1 MLKLDGHELS
11 PSVLNK
17 VVTAGG
23 ESPSYDRASKLLR
36 VMADVKLSGM
46 QISRLTHEVGEEL
59 RVARDRQGVQHREGR
74 LPSAAQTPVP
84 IACVQVDGGRIRTR
98 QADAPPGVHDPAWK
112 ESKVACLW
120 RMDGKTFTEDPHPE
134 LPKCFRS
141 IRHVKQMV
149 REIKN
154 AASPHADRPKA
165 SDKDFSGQPKR
176 LRKRSKDALE
186 KRPWP
191 PQRKFRTVVATL
203 RDVHR
208 FGPLVAAE
216 AQHRGFYDATRQVF
230 LGDGDHKNWTIHKL
244 HFPKFVAVTDFVH
257 VTSYLYEAAGAVT
270 NSFAA
275 QWEQYIGWATDC
287 WQGRVEKVLEQM
299 DDWTTRLEPTV
310 AATAAMPTDANPSS
324 DTLPKDAGGGATEN
338 VSDAQDADERKE
350 DSRPA
355 AILARSLTY
364 LRNNQPRMNY
374 PSYRTQGLPVN
385 SCLIESTIKQINQRV
400 KGSEKF
406 WSRPD
411 NAEAVLQVRAALLC
425 DDNRLTRHILSR
437 PGRQF
442 RRRPKPA
449 HCPI

>member
-1 MLKLDGHELS
+1 M
-11 PSVLNK
+11 LNK

-23 ESPSYDRASKLLR
+23 ECTSYDRASKLLR
-36 VMADVKLSGM
+36 VMSDVKLSAM
-46 QISRLTHEVGEEL
+46 QVSRLTGEIGEEL
-59 RVARDRQGVQHREGR
+59 RVARDLKAVQHREGR
-74 LPSAAQTPVP
+74 LSSAAQTPVP

-98 QADAPPGVHDPAWK
+98 QADAAPGVHDPAWK
-112 ESKVACLW
+112 ESKAACLW

-141 IRHVKQMV
+141 IKHVKRLV

-154 AASPHADRPKA
+154 ASSPHADRPKA
-165 SDKDFSGQPKR
+165 SDKDSSGLPKR
-176 LRKRSKDALE
+176 LRKRSKEALE
-186 KRPWP
+186 KRLWP

-216 AQHRGFYDATRQVF
+216 AQHRGFYEATRQVF

-287 WQGRVEKVLEQM
+287 WQGRIEKVLEQM
-299 DDWTTRLEPTV
+299 DDWTARLEPVTGAA
-310 AATAAMPTDANPSS
+310 AATPTDASASS
-324 DTLPKDAGGGATEN
+324 GTLPHDETGSATEGSSH
-338 VSDAQDADERKE
+338 VPEADERKE
-350 DSRPA
+350 DSRPCA
-355 AILARSLTY
+355 VLARCLTY

-385 SCLIESTIKQINQRV
+385 SCLIESTIKQLNQRV

-411 NAEAVLQVRAALLC
+411 SAEAILQVRAALLC
-425 DDNRLTRHILSR
+425 DDNRLSRHIFSR

-442 RRRPKPA
+442 RRRPKPVK
-449 HCPI
+449 CLI